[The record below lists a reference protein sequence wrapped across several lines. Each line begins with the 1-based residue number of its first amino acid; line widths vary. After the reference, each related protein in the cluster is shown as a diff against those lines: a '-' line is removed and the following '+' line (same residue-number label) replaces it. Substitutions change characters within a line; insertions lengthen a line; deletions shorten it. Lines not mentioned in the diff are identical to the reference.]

1 MTKEKYWLVTHN
13 ADTTET
19 GLPMNKT
26 YIKTTWEGFPAQQS
40 AEREIL
46 ETLCF
51 NRFGDKVEYV
61 QGVAPTPNW
70 TLHESKKDIFEEARP
85 IMWGGYPTKTVRL
98 EIGIGDHGKVNVYAD
113 QET

>member
-1 MTKEKYWLVTHN
+1 MSNQRYWLVMHN

-26 YIKTTWEGFPAQQS
+26 YVKTTWEGFPTQQF

-46 ETLCF
+46 ETFLF
-51 NRFGDKVEYV
+51 SRFGDRVAYV

-70 TLHESKKDIFEEARP
+70 ALHESNKEVFEEAQP
-85 IMWGGYPTKTVRL
+85 IVWGGYPTKTVRL
-98 EIGIGDHGKVNVYAD
+98 ELGIGDHGKVNVYAD